1 MVETHDR
8 IVGKIWRGA
17 KKVCDTQI
25 NGAKASLQDTLRSF
39 KSLGAALLEAK
50 GDGAPLDSA
59 VATTC
64 GWNNLETPAATPAH
78 LCDTMSAGP
87 LVHVVQGH
95 HRFRRYAPPM
105 LCALDFKA
113 AALVE
118 PLMAAANIIG
128 ENKDAVERP
137 LTFLRR
143 NSKWLRHLKAQE
155 TGCHRLW

>member
-1 MVETHDR
+1 M
-8 IVGKIWRGA
+8 
-17 KKVCDTQI
+17 
-25 NGAKASLQDTLRSF
+25 
-39 KSLGAALLEAK
+39 AAE
-50 GDGAPLDSA
+50 
-59 VATTC
+59 
-64 GWNNLETPAATPAH
+64 
-78 LCDTMSAGP
+78 P
-87 LVHVVQGH
+87 LVHVVQGY

-143 NSKWLRHLKAQE
+143 NSKWLRHLKALE